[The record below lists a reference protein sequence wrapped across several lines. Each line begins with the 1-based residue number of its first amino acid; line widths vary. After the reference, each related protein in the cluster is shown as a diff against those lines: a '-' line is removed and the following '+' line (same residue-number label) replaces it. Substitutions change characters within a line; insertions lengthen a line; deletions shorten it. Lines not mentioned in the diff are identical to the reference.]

1 MQDSHRRN
9 LEAARKRIQLL
20 LYIILMVCACVVS
33 PPLAQAENRVALILG
48 NSVYMHST
56 PLRNPVNDANA
67 LSKVFNRLGF
77 KVVCGIDQTK
87 SEMDK
92 QIQLFSKHLEGA
104 QLAVFFYAGHGMQ
117 LNFKNYLVP
126 INFDPRVETNLISQ
140 LISLDNILHEL
151 EKEKRVSIIFLDA
164 CRDNP
169 LANKLAAN
177 LDSGRSLSIDK
188 TRGVKVVG
196 QGLAEVEGKAGTLIA
211 YATQPGNVA
220 SDGDGNNSPF
230 TEGLLEYLEVPG
242 LDVRDM
248 LSYVRVRVMKATS
261 EKQIPWDHSS
271 LVKKVYF
278 KEKKRKFA
286 PPP

>member
-1 MQDSHRRN
+1 MD
-9 LEAARKRIQLL
+9 KRIQLL
-20 LYIILMVCACVVS
+20 LCLVIMPWIFVAS
-33 PPLAQAENRVALILG
+33 PTIAQAEKRVALILG
-48 NSVYMHST
+48 NSAYGHST

-67 LSKVFNRLGF
+67 LSKAFTRLGF
-77 KVVCGIDQTK
+77 KAIRGVDQTK
-87 SEMDK
+87 SGMDN
-92 QIQLFSKHLEGA
+92 QIQLFSEHLKGA
-104 QLAVFFYAGHGMQ
+104 ELAVFFYAGHGIQ

-126 INFDPRVETNLISQ
+126 VDFNPQVDTNLISQ

-151 EKEKRVSIIFLDA
+151 EKKKCISIIFLDA

-177 LDSGRSLSIDK
+177 LSSGRSLLIDK
-188 TRGVKVVG
+188 KRGVKVVG

-220 SDGDGNNSPF
+220 SDGDGKNSPF
-230 TEGLLEYLEVPG
+230 TEGLLKYIEQPG
-242 LDVRDM
+242 LEIRDM
-248 LSYVRVRVMKATS
+248 LSYVRVRVIKKTA

-278 KEKKRKFA
+278 KKKIRRFA